1 MKHFQGVLPS
11 QSGWYWCALGE
22 RQAGLS
28 VTVVDPEED
37 SSLVKPTLASPA
49 LSEHTSPS
57 AVTTLRVISSSILT
71 ATTERSRAGRKGMQ
85 ILYKWKD
92 NL

>member
-1 MKHFQGVLPS
+1 MILLSSCIGLYVIR
-11 QSGWYWCALGE
+11 ALGE

-37 SSLVKPTLASPA
+37 SSLLVQPQPTLVSPA
-49 LSEHTSPS
+49 SSEHTSPS

-71 ATTERSRAGRKGMQ
+71 ATTEQSRTGRKGT
-85 ILYKWKD
+85 
-92 NL
+92 